1 MIQAKLLVIGGEVDT
16 EELVLQLPATIGRSR
31 ESTINLSHP
40 LVSRQH
46 CELFEADG
54 CLMVRDLD
62 SLNGTFVGSQRI
74 SESVVRPGDLLTV
87 GTVTFRAIYD
97 PAPSTNGDRDSAKAA
112 NSDVPRRLDQ
122 RPGNAEESEETHR
135 LGERDT
141 LEVRA
146 AIERDEGSDS
156 GADNEELEEQIP
168 RSRSSDH

>member
-1 MIQAKLLVIGGEVDT
+1 MIQAKLLVIGGEVET

-97 PAPSTNGDRDSAKAA
+97 PASGTNGDHPPADAAKEKGLDTSAAELTLAA
-112 NSDVPRRLDQ
+112 AADLVTIPNAGGLRSTEIMPDPDAVSTIRLHI
-122 RPGNAEESEETHR
+122 GEEIAS
-135 LGERDT
+135 L
-141 LEVRA
+141 
-146 AIERDEGSDS
+146 IESL
-156 GADNEELEEQIP
+156 AK
-168 RSRSSDH
+168 